1 MADSGHRQP
10 KMPWLLVARPR
21 APVGLGASG
30 GIRTR
35 LTAPSAD
42 RGRSGR
48 NAPAFAGGSIGTV
61 APQIGQ
67 PVGHIPAASVL
78 RNEVGDIVTS
88 LTGASRTLDAEHR
101 ELPLNVAENVVGGGQ
116 ERGALQRIC

>member
-1 MADSGHRQP
+1 MLFVKSVIGSRRCPGCWWQVPARRWASARRGAYEHGSQHLRQI
-10 KMPWLLVARPR
+10 
-21 APVGLGASG
+21 GA
-30 GIRTR
+30 
-35 LTAPSAD
+35 
-42 RGRSGR
+42 
-48 NAPAFAGGSIGTV
+48 APAFAGGSIGTV